1 MQAQDAFLFDIRPAI
16 AWLND
21 QQHGQQVGGQRVF
34 VGENAPRGTA
44 ISYYLKSAASGD
56 VKISIA
62 DVEGKVVRT
71 LEGTK
76 SVGINRVIWNLG
88 PNPPQG
94 AAGRGGFGG
103 GGGGRGGFGVGV
115 EPGTYM
121 VTLEVG
127 GKKITK
133 PVSVLQDRWLG
144 ER

>member
-1 MQAQDAFLFDIRPAI
+1 MQSQDAYLFDIRPAV

-76 SVGINRVIWNLG
+76 NAGINRVIWNLG
-88 PNPPQG
+88 PNPPPG